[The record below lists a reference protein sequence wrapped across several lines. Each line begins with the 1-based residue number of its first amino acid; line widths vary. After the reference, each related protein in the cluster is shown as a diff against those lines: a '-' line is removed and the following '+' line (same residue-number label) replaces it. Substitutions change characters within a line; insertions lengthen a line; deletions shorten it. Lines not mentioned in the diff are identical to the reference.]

1 MGSGATL
8 ALSSISSNSL
18 RIGLGISFCLA
29 RAERISLIDCWV
41 KPPPANGYPIPSF
54 VTEYEKYSEQIV
66 KNAKVLGDALGFP
79 TENHMIIMD
88 LTKYELARLIGA
100 RALQLS
106 SGAPPLVKP
115 KLGISAIDLA
125 QEELDSGAIPL
136 VVLREKAH
144 Q

>member
-1 MGSGATL
+1 
-8 ALSSISSNSL
+8 
-18 RIGLGISFCLA
+18 
-29 RAERISLIDCWV
+29 
-41 KPPPANGYPIPSF
+41 
-54 VTEYEKYSEQIV
+54 
-66 KNAKVLGDALGFP
+66 
-79 TENHMIIMD
+79 MD